1 MLELK
6 QTSEPG
12 FEFGRCQNLINTTK
26 VRKMMVAGRGGG
38 SVGARGLKPPPYPR
52 NSIGDKEEG
61 GGERERRKNKREE
74 EEEAL

>member
-1 MLELK
+1 
-6 QTSEPG
+6 
-12 FEFGRCQNLINTTK
+12 
-26 VRKMMVAGRGGG
+26 MMVAGRGGG
-38 SVGARGLKPPPYPR
+38 SVGARGLKPPYPR

>member
-12 FEFGRCQNLINTTK
+12 FEFGRCQNLRNTTK
-26 VRKMMVAGRGGG
+26 IRKMMVAGRGGG
-38 SVGARGLKPPPYPR
+38 SVGARGLKPPYPR

-61 GGERERRKNKREE
+61 GGERERRNNKRAE